1 MINFTGENYTL
12 EEIKSRIVLL
22 QTNRKQM
29 KTSTSIINKISTDTS
44 DFQVQKLKAEKAR
57 EKAELM
63 TFQVEQT
70 KKKRIELEVR
80 VLEVQL
86 ERENILKE
94 VAELSKSA
102 QKS

>member
-1 MINFTGENYTL
+1 MITSISI
-12 EEIKSRIVLL
+12 IK
-22 QTNRKQM
+22 KA
-29 KTSTSIINKISTDTS
+29 TSTDKS
-44 DFQVQKLKAEKAR
+44 DFQIQKLKAEKAR

-63 TFQVEQT
+63 TFQMEQA